1 MAGNKTDDSEET
13 PERSLGATEFEAPPT
28 TRAPIQSEQF
38 KQWLRAAYALE
49 LTSGL
54 MLEEAA
60 RRCSRRPTLHLSLLH
75 HLHTTNSHARGLRQV
90 LEEKVVPLGSATT
103 QCGGKNSPAQSRADV
118 MTALQVERLKNTFYS
133 QLIDMAREA
142 GADSLVAQLS
152 EYVADQEAIIERLEA
167 SLERAPS
174 LGP

>member
-1 MAGNKTDDSEET
+1 
-13 PERSLGATEFEAPPT
+13 
-28 TRAPIQSEQF
+28 
-38 KQWLRAAYALE
+38 
-49 LTSGL
+49 
-54 MLEEAA
+54 
-60 RRCSRRPTLHLSLLH
+60 
-75 HLHTTNSHARGLRQV
+75 
-90 LEEKVVPLGSATT
+90 
-103 QCGGKNSPAQSRADV
+103 